1 MINENTPAV
10 DSKKY
15 ITDIKVKLSEAIT
28 KVIQSKKLKQSEVQ
42 EILDIKQPRVS
53 DLMNGKVDKFSIDS
67 LLEYLNKIG
76 YFLDVELNNSTK
88 NPVSMKM
95 KQTQTKKSA

>member
-76 YFLDVELNNSTK
+76 YCLDVELNNSTK

-95 KQTQTKKSA
+95 KQKLRKTA